1 MSSAN
6 AGDHAES
13 DDVRHRPGEASAKVR
28 SKPGRMSLGHPRK
41 LQATRRYRSRLYPR
55 STHFD
60 TQVGFNRL
68 AHSAKR
74 SGSFVRD
81 DKLAFMSPSKDDY
94 DQETDPRTNHGCR
107 ETANV

>member
-1 MSSAN
+1 MTCGEGQIEAGADVAGPSTEV
-6 AGDHAES
+6 AGD
-13 DDVRHRPGEASAKVR
+13 EAIPISAL
-28 SKPGRMSLGHPRK
+28 PEID
-41 LQATRRYRSRLYPR
+41 T
-55 STHFD
+55 FD

-68 AHSAKR
+68 AHSAKQ

-81 DKLAFMSPSKDDY
+81 GKLAFMSPSEDDY